1 MIPEQIEDAIRA
13 FPWGDYGL
21 DILTDPDTADAWM
34 EDLAERIARLWLH
47 PVPMNAETLSEV
59 LADMSEA
66 VKIHDSFDGS
76 ISYEMSDRRENEY
89 DVMFAYRYG
98 NATHGQGFMRMG
110 RGDL

>member
-13 FPWGDYGL
+13 FDFDEYDLPRDLPQYGDGQWV
-21 DILTDPDTADAWM
+21 T
-34 EDLAERIARLWLH
+34 DLAEKIARLWLH